1 MQFAQNL
8 WLPYFS
14 LKDETLPLKVK
25 SAKGCEITLEN
36 GKVLVD
42 AISSW
47 WAVCHGYLHPHIVE
61 RLVKQAETLPHIMLG
76 GLLHEPALE
85 FSHKLIKFL
94 ETQELSRVF
103 FSDSGSTA
111 VEVALKM
118 AIQFF
123 RETGRPEKNKIIY
136 FEEGY
141 HGETFGALSVSH
153 SVHSFFPPIT
163 NTILRK
169 IPETEEEFV
178 VFEEFLN
185 EKHKDIA
192 GSIIEPLL
200 QGAGGMKFHEPAKIL
215 KLWQLLKKYDVLVIA
230 DECATGFYRTGEKF
244 AFKKIGLEPDI
255 LILGK
260 ALTAGYVPFAA
271 TVAKEFI
278 FEGICRKNRFF
289 HGPTFMG
296 NPLACSAAI
305 ASLELFEKEDYSVKV
320 ALIESFFAKEFKSY
334 EGRVMGAVCAFD
346 ITLKQNL
353 ELKKKVANGLTNS
366 FLRPFGT
373 TLYSIPPL
381 IINNKE
387 LEVIAE
393 DIKLFLSS

>member
-14 LKDETLPLKVK
+14 LKDEALPLKVK

-85 FSHKLIKFL
+85 LSSKLIKFL
-94 ETQELSRVF
+94 EAQELSRVF

-153 SVHSFFPPIT
+153 SVHSFFPAIA

-178 VFEEFLN
+178 AFEGFLAEN
-185 EKHKDIA
+185 HTEIA

-215 KLWQLLKKYDVLVIA
+215 KLWKLLKKYEVLVIA
-230 DECATGFYRTGEKF
+230 DECATGFYRTGAKF

-255 LILGK
+255 LVLGK

-278 FEGICRKNRFF
+278 FQGMCKKSRFF

-305 ASLELFEKEDYSVKV
+305 ASLELFEMEDYALKV
-320 ALIESFFAKEFKSY
+320 ASIENFFTKELSNY
-334 EGRVMGAVCAFD
+334 GVRVMGAVCAFD

-353 ELKKKVANGLTNS
+353 ELKKKVASGETGS
-366 FLRPFGT
+366 FLRPFAT
-373 TLYSIPPL
+373 TLYSMPPL
-381 IINNKE
+381 VINKRELGII
-387 LEVIAE
+387 VE
-393 DIKLFLSS
+393 DVKLFLAS